1 MKKNN
6 KRPTSYKA
14 KPKRKTKRGSTP
26 KKKRDEMVLI
36 TIKDFDKYQPF
47 IEELERRGITAE
59 NYREHM
65 AEVEELSPLFEQCRK
80 GGKG

>member
-14 KPKRKTKRGSTP
+14 KPKRKTRRGSTP

-36 TIKDFDKYQPF
+36 TIKDYDKYQPF
-47 IEELERRGITAE
+47 LDELKRRGITAE

-65 AEVEELSPLFEQCRK
+65 AEVEELIPQFEQCRK
-80 GGKG
+80 GGE

>member
-26 KKKRDEMVLI
+26 KRKRDEMVLV
-36 TIKDFDKYQPF
+36 TIKDFDKYQPWLD
-47 IEELERRGITAE
+47 EMKRRGITAE
-59 NYREHM
+59 NYRERM
-65 AEVEELSPLFEQCRK
+65 AEVEELRPLFEQCRK
-80 GGKG
+80 GGE

>member
-14 KPKRKTKRGSTP
+14 KPKRKTRRGSTP

-36 TIKDFDKYQPF
+36 TIKDYDKYQPF
-47 IEELERRGITAE
+47 LDELKRRGITAE

-65 AEVEELSPLFEQCRK
+65 AEVEELSPLFEHCRK
-80 GGKG
+80 GGGQ

>member
-14 KPKRKTKRGSTP
+14 KPKRKTKRGITP
-26 KKKRDEMVLI
+26 KEK
-36 TIKDFDKYQPF
+36 
-47 IEELERRGITAE
+47 
-59 NYREHM
+59 REHM

-80 GGKG
+80 GGD

>member
-14 KPKRKTKRGSTP
+14 KPKRKTRRGSTP
-26 KKKRDEMVLI
+26 KKKRDEMVLV
-36 TIKDFDKYQPF
+36 TIKDYDKYQPF
-47 IEELERRGITAE
+47 LDELKRRGTTAE

-65 AEVEELSPLFEQCRK
+65 AEVEALNPMFEKCRK
-80 GGKG
+80 GGGK

>member
-14 KPKRKTKRGSTP
+14 KPKRKTRRGSTP

-36 TIKDFDKYQPF
+36 TIKDYDKYQPF
-47 IEELERRGITAE
+47 LDELKRRSITAE

-65 AEVEELSPLFEQCRK
+65 AEVEALNPMFEQCRK
-80 GGKG
+80 GGGK